1 MCATVEM
8 FFDRIIKKVLLNC
21 RTFSE
26 LSSYL
31 DVKPK
36 FDRKITSSITSE
48 VNFDK
53 ADEDSPKSP
62 PLYRWHLQ

>member
-21 RTFSE
+21 RIFSE

-48 VNFDK
+48 VSFVKVD
-53 ADEDSPKSP
+53 DSPKSP
-62 PLYRWHLQ
+62 PAYRWHLQ